1 MNTPDVLLPYQQRWV
16 ADESQVAACE
26 KSRRV
31 GLSWAEA
38 CASVLDAGF
47 ESGMDCWYVGYNK
60 DMAQEFIR
68 DCAFW
73 AKHFNIAAGEAEE
86 VLIEDEDKD
95 ILSFQI
101 RFASGKRITALS
113 SRPSNL
119 RGKQGRVI
127 IDEAAFHERLD
138 ELLKAAMALL
148 MWGGKVRI
156 ISTHD
161 GEENAFNGLVKDIR
175 AGRKPYSLHR
185 ITLDEALGEGLFRR
199 ICLKLGKPW
208 TPEAEAAWRDELV
221 RFYGD
226 AAEEELF
233 CVPSKGGGVWLPRVL
248 VEARMRPAPVV
259 RWRAPD
265 GMDLWPE
272 HALRAEV
279 RDFCDSELKPMLDR
293 LDPERGSAFGL
304 DFARVSDLSV
314 IAPLQMQHNLRRDF
328 PFLVEL
334 GNAPFKAQELI
345 LFYIVD
351 RLPRLCH
358 GMLDA
363 GGNGAYLA
371 EVAKQRYGEA
381 RITEVKFNEGWYRDN
396 TGPFKAAFEDDT
408 ISLPA
413 DEDVANDLSAFR
425 LVKGV
430 PRVPDLRVTDKR
442 GQKRHGD
449 AGIAMLL
456 AYAASRQEPYQP
468 YTYDPI
474 RVGRKAD
481 SPMQARHDHD
491 HEDFRTIRTTGGF
504 RARSGVI

>member
-1 MNTPDVLLPYQQRWV
+1 MTAPAVLLPYQQRWV
-16 ADESQVAACE
+16 ADESPVAVCE

-38 CASVLDAGF
+38 CASVLDAGY
-47 ESGMDCWYVGYNK
+47 ENGMDCWYVGYNK

-73 AKHFNIAAGEAEE
+73 AKHFNVACGEAEE
-86 VLIEDEDKD
+86 VLLDDEDKD

-127 IDEAAFHERLD
+127 IDEAAFHLLLK
-138 ELLKAAMALL
+138 ELLKAAIALL

-161 GEENAFNGLVKDIR
+161 GEENEFNALVKDIR
-175 AGRKPYSLHR
+175 AGRVDYSLHR
-185 ITLDEALGEGLFRR
+185 ITLDDALGEGLFQR
-199 ICLKLGKPW
+199 ICLKLAKAW
-208 TPEAEAAWRDELV
+208 SREAEAAWREELV
-221 RFYGD
+221 QFYRD

-248 VEARMRPAPVV
+248 IEARMVKDRQVV

-265 GMDLWPE
+265 GMELWPE
-272 HALRAEV
+272 HTLKAEV
-279 RDFCDSELKPMLDR
+279 RDFCDTELRPLLAQ
-293 LDPERGSAFGL
+293 LDPNRPSCFGL
-304 DFARVSDLSV
+304 DFARVSDLTV
-314 IAPLQMQHNLRRDF
+314 IAPLQIGGTLRRDF

-334 GNAPFKAQELI
+334 GNTPFKAQEQI
-345 LFYIVD
+345 LFYVVD
-351 RLPRLCH
+351 RLPRFSH

-371 EVAKQRYGEA
+371 EVAKQRYGETQ
-381 RITEVKFNEGWYRDN
+381 ITEVKFSETWYREN
-396 TGPFKAAFEDDT
+396 TGPFKAGFEDDS

-413 DEDVANDLSAFR
+413 DDEVLNDLSAFR

-456 AYAASRQEPYQP
+456 SHAASRQEIYQP
-468 YTYDPI
+468 YRY
-474 RVGRKAD
+474 
-481 SPMQARHDHD
+481 SPVKLTRQGGVHGASDD
-491 HEDFRTIRTTGGF
+491 DDFRGVRITGGF
-504 RARSGVI
+504 RARSGVL

>member
-1 MNTPDVLLPYQQRWV
+1 MIAPDVLLPYQQRWV
-16 ADESQVAACE
+16 ADESPVAVCE

-38 CASVLDAGF
+38 CASVLDAGY
-47 ESGMDCWYVGYNK
+47 ENGMDCWYVGYNK

-73 AKHFNIAAGEAEE
+73 AKHFNVACGEAEE
-86 VLIEDEDKD
+86 VLIDDEEKD

-127 IDEAAFHERLD
+127 LDEAAFHQLLK
-138 ELLKAAMALL
+138 ELLKAAIALL

-156 ISTHD
+156 VSTHD
-161 GEENAFNGLVKDIR
+161 GEENEFNTLVKDIR
-175 AGRKPYSLHR
+175 AGRVDYSLHR
-185 ITLDEALGEGLFRR
+185 ITLDDALGEGLFKR
-199 ICLKLGKPW
+199 ICLKLNKEW
-208 TPEAEAAWRDELV
+208 SPEAEAAWRDELV
-221 RFYGD
+221 KFYRD
-226 AAEEELF
+226 AADEELF

-248 VEARMRPAPVV
+248 IEARMVKDRPVV

-265 GMDLWPE
+265 GMELWPE
-272 HALRAEV
+272 HTLKAEV
-279 RDFCDSELKPMLDR
+279 RDFCDAELRPQLAL
-293 LDPERGSAFGL
+293 LDPNRPSCFGL
-304 DFARVSDLSV
+304 DFARVSDLTV
-314 IAPLQMQHNLRRDF
+314 IAPLQIGGTLRRDF

-334 GNAPFKAQELI
+334 GNTPFKAQEQI
-345 LFYIVD
+345 LFYMVD
-351 RLPRLCH
+351 RLPRFSH

-371 EVAKQRYGEA
+371 EVAKQRYGEMQ
-381 RITEVKFNEGWYRDN
+381 ITEVKFSETWYREN
-396 TGPFKAAFEDDT
+396 TGPFKAGFEDDS

-413 DEDVANDLSAFR
+413 DDEVLNDLSAFR

-456 AYAASRQEPYQP
+456 SHAASRQEIYQP
-468 YTYDPI
+468 YRYDAVKLT
-474 RVGRKAD
+474 RQGGVHGASD
-481 SPMQARHDHD
+481 GD
-491 HEDFRTIRTTGGF
+491 DFRGVRITGGF
-504 RARSGVI
+504 RSRSGVI